1 MYFSRVRNQMEN
13 ILIHNNRMDL
23 DLSNPVVAAGVA
35 GAAVAVYVHVTSDSK
50 RPLSA
55 YMKPATLV
63 AILVFF
69 ISSNGMAKSE
79 SISKEPF

>member
-1 MYFSRVRNQMEN
+1 
-13 ILIHNNRMDL
+13 MDM
-23 DLSNPVVAAGVA
+23 DLSNPVVAAGIAGVA
-35 GAAVAVYVHVTSDSK
+35 TAAYVHVTSSTK

-69 ISSNGMAKSE
+69 ITSNGMSKSE
-79 SISKEPF
+79 SIHTDPF